1 MTEDNKNRI
10 AMGITVVLMVIWGLL
25 TIATC
30 AGVWNYCP
38 EKSVKVFS
46 ILLMAF
52 NGLAIWR
59 IIASASKKYN
69 SLKGKEKQGS

>member
-10 AMGITVVLMVIWGLL
+10 AMGITVILMAVWALL

-30 AGVWNYCP
+30 AGVWNHCP
-38 EKSVKVFS
+38 EKAVKVFAF
-46 ILLMAF
+46 LLMAF
-52 NGLAIWR
+52 NGVAIWR

-69 SLKGKEKQGS
+69 SLNNKEKQGS